1 MVERRPALTM
11 LSHLILV
18 LGVLI
23 VAFPLYIAFVAST
36 HTASEIVQAPMP
48 MLPGSHFL
56 DNYASALFGNTG
68 GGSKAPVGQMM
79 WISFVSAMII
89 AVGKIAISLLSAFA
103 IVYFRFPARNFFFW
117 AIFVTLMLPVEVR
130 IGPTYQVV
138 SDLKMLNS
146 YAGLTV
152 PLIASATA
160 TFLFR
165 QFFLTIPDELVE
177 ASRIDGAG
185 PLRFFRDVLL
195 PLSRTSIAALVVIQF
210 IYGWNQYLWPL
221 LVTTDESMYPVVIG
235 IKRMISGGDA
245 ANDWNII
252 MATALL
258 AMIPPALVVVLM
270 QRWFVKGLVDTEK

>member
-1 MVERRPALTM
+1 MVERRPALTA

-36 HTASEIVQAPMP
+36 HTAGEIVQSPMP
-48 MLPGSHFL
+48 MLPGSHLL
-56 DNYASALFGNTG
+56 DNYSAALFSGGG

-79 WISFVSAMII
+79 WISFVSAMVI

-195 PLSRTSIAALVVIQF
+195 PLSKTSIAALFVIQF

-252 MATALL
+252 MATAML

-270 QRWFVKGLVDTEK
+270 QRWFVKGLVDAEK